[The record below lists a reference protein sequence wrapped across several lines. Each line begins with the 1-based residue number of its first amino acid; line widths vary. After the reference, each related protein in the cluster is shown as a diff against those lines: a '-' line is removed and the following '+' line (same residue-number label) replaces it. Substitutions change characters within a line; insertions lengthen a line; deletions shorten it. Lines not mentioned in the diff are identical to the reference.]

1 MKSVKKW
8 IVVLILIILLLLFL
22 VLYLLF
28 GREKSFTVTFNTD
41 GGTTVSSIKV
51 KDGEILELP
60 KEPKKDGYIFV
71 GWVDNKDNIITK
83 GTKFKENITLKAK
96 WIDNSVETVKVSFD
110 TDGGSAIDDIT
121 MEKNKKILL
130 PIDPQKDGYIFY
142 GWLNEDGNLI
152 SNDMII
158 NSDMKLKTYWIKKG
172 AKTIT
177 IKVDIDGEN
186 GFRDITVEKGKKIV
200 LPVIPKKD
208 GFVFKGWVD
217 DLGNTITKDT
227 IVNDNMTIKV
237 IWIEPYTCPLDC
249 TPTGDGSKC
258 TKELTTDMVFATD
271 CPSGYTMSNGKCIGS
286 RYYANNGNNGW
297 ECNNSSDRMYEEE
310 DGVGGAFMW
319 CEPTIDL
326 ISNKSCPNGYTL
338 NGDTCKKIETL
349 DCKAN

>member
-121 MEKNKKILL
+121 MEKNK
-130 PIDPQKDGYIFY
+130 
-142 GWLNEDGNLI
+142 
-152 SNDMII
+152 MI
-158 NSDMKLKTYWIKKG
+158 
-172 AKTIT
+172 
-177 IKVDIDGEN
+177 
-186 GFRDITVEKGKKIV
+186 
-200 LPVIPKKD
+200 
-208 GFVFKGWVD
+208 
-217 DLGNTITKDT
+217 
-227 IVNDNMTIKV
+227 
-237 IWIEPYTCPLDC
+237 
-249 TPTGDGSKC
+249 
-258 TKELTTDMVFATD
+258 
-271 CPSGYTMSNGKCIGS
+271 
-286 RYYANNGNNGW
+286 
-297 ECNNSSDRMYEEE
+297 
-310 DGVGGAFMW
+310 
-319 CEPTIDL
+319 
-326 ISNKSCPNGYTL
+326 
-338 NGDTCKKIETL
+338 
-349 DCKAN
+349 